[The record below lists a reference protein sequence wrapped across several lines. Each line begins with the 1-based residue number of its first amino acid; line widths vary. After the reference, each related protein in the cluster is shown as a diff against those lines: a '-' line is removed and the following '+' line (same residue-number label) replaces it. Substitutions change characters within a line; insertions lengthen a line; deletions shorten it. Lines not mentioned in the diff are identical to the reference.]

1 MKKTMKKQLLSLLLC
16 TVLIAAMALLATG
29 CKDQTSVTPTDSSV
43 TATNVT
49 TVGQGSTCFDFS
61 VTDKEGNTTY
71 FTVNTDQTTVGAA
84 LLENNLIAGEDGDY
98 GLYVKQVNGITAD
111 YNVDGTYWAFYV
123 NGEYAVSGVDLT
135 EIKAGES
142 YAFKVEK

>member
-1 MKKTMKKQLLSLLLC
+1 MQMTRIKHPLSFALC
-16 TVLIAAMALLATG
+16 VVLSAAMALFTG
-29 CKDQTSVTPTDSSV
+29 CNETKPISSTDVTPTDITV
-43 TATNVT
+43 
-49 TVGQGSTCFDFS
+49 VGQGNTSFDFS
-61 VTDKEGNTTY
+61 VTDQDGNTTY
-71 FTVNTDQTTVGAA
+71 FTVNTNQTTVGAA
-84 LLENNLIAGEDGDY
+84 LLENNLIAGEEGDY

-111 YNVDGTYWAFYV
+111 FNVDGSYWAFYV